1 MTTIPLKNR
10 FTNKEVAPHSTTS
23 LQKDM
28 RLRDKR
34 NLIIA
39 IPAQR
44 FFAALRGARLPPA
57 LNAHSCNASW

>member
-1 MTTIPLKNR
+1 
-10 FTNKEVAPHSTTS
+10 
-23 LQKDM
+23 M
-28 RLRDKR
+28 RLLDKR

-57 LNAHSCNASW
+57 